1 MQQVFNLLRQD
12 KLTFTAAIFFCIVLL
27 CACLGPL
34 LVGEAAGRINLRAR
48 NLPPFQADQGWL
60 YILGADAL
68 GRSILARV
76 IVAARTTMGIALGVV
91 AISMLFGAA
100 LGLLAGMSRG
110 LLGQAIMRGVDVVM
124 SFPPLLLAMIVL
136 YVLGPSPINIIAV
149 LGIARLPVY
158 IRTTRARVVELLERP
173 FVSAAWV
180 LGAGK
185 WHVATRHV
193 LPSIIP
199 TLCIIGSLDFAYV
212 MLGESALSFLGLGV
226 QPPTVTWGLMVSE
239 GRSYLTTAWWLCFWP
254 GLAIMLTALAANLVA
269 IWLRLVGDPAA
280 RTRAETGALA
290 DV

>member
-1 MQQVFNLLRQD
+1 MRQIFRLLRHD
-12 KLTFTAAIFFCIVLL
+12 KLAFCAAAFLCLVLL
-27 CACLGPL
+27 CAIFGPL
-34 LVGEAAGRINLRAR
+34 LLGKAAESINLRAR
-48 NLPPFQADQGWL
+48 NLPPFQFEQGWL
-60 YILGADAL
+60 YFLGADAL

-76 IVAARTTMGIALGVV
+76 IVAARVTIGIAAAVV
-91 AISMLFGAA
+91 AVSMIVGAA
-100 LGLLAGMSRG
+100 IGMVAGMSRG
-110 LLGQAIMRGVDVVM
+110 LLGQAIMRGVDVIM

-136 YVLGPSPINIIAV
+136 YVLGPSPTNIVIV

-158 IRTTRARVVELLERP
+158 IRTTRARVVELRERP

-180 LGAGK
+180 LGAGN
-185 WHVATRHV
+185 WHVATRHI
-193 LPSIIP
+193 LPSVIP

-280 RTRAETGALA
+280 RKATETKAFA
-290 DV
+290 DA